1 MQAYE
6 GRDYFLTL
14 IEVSIQELEHL
25 DGELH
30 GEVWPKVL
38 PPIDGV
44 FCLYDASDRSSFI
57 HVEELIRKLTFTL
70 AESGRLRTNAFLL
83 GVAEVYYERQIPYIV
98 LACKSD
104 LQLRIPPADASS
116 VISRY
121 DGGIVEISSNE
132 VGRDKAKRCVGVLL
146 RGVMRRRCK

>member
-14 IEVSIQELEHL
+14 IEVSVHELEHL

-38 PPIDGV
+38 PPVDGV

-57 HVEELIRKLTFTL
+57 HIEELIRKSHFTL
-70 AESGRLRTNAFLL
+70 GESGCFRT
-83 GVAEVYYERQIPYIV
+83 
-98 LACKSD
+98 
-104 LQLRIPPADASS
+104 
-116 VISRY
+116 
-121 DGGIVEISSNE
+121 
-132 VGRDKAKRCVGVLL
+132 KARGCRGLL
-146 RGVMRRRCK
+146 READPLHRPCV